1 MALPFAYHWRN
12 LFVRKTTT
20 ALTVLVVAAVIG
32 TFSWMFSFT
41 LALRGTLSV
50 AGDPRKLMVLRGGS
64 TSEAQSAIT
73 VPDFNKLSQ
82 LTDIAVDEQTGRPLL
97 SPESLVQ
104 VSLRRKSDGGK
115 TTANIAVRGV
125 LDVARQVHRTVKITS
140 GRWFDS
146 GAREI
151 VVGEAA
157 ARQFAGLE
165 IGEGLELGFG
175 GDRKYVIVGHFSAA
189 GGPLE
194 SEIWGYLPSLL
205 NAYNRTMYSSAGLR
219 LREGADPQAVIA
231 QIEGPAI
238 QLTAM
243 TEAGYWTEQAGR
255 INGYLV
261 VAYVLAAVMFL
272 AAIFAVAITM
282 FSAVAGRTRE
292 IGMLR
297 TLGFSRPAI
306 VGGFMLEAVMLCVIG
321 GAAGCAAC
329 AAWLAIVGGTKD
341 MYGTSTFSTLAFD
354 IRLTPSA
361 VAGSF
366 GCVALVG
373 LIGALGPA
381 WRASRLHVISVL
393 REG

>member
-64 TSEAQSAIT
+64 TAEAQSAIAI
-73 VPDFNKLSQ
+73 PDFNKLSQ

-125 LDVARQVHRTVKITS
+125 LDVARQVHQTVKITS

-175 GDRKYVIVGHFSAA
+175 GDRK
-189 GGPLE
+189 
-194 SEIWGYLPSLL
+194 LL
-205 NAYNRTMYSSAGLR
+205 NAYNRTLYSSAGLR
-219 LREGADPQAVIA
+219 LREEADPRAVIA

-243 TEAGYWTEQAGR
+243 TEAGYWTEQTGR

-297 TLGFSRPAI
+297 TLGFSSPAI
-306 VGGFMLEAVMLCVIG
+306 VGGFMLEAVLLCVIG

-354 IRLTPSA
+354 IRLTPLA